1 MNTPQKNAGPNRT
14 FHVVSLGCKVN
25 QYECQALR
33 EAWSA
38 AGFTE
43 APEPDGA
50 GVIIIHTC
58 AVTAN
63 AVADTRSMA
72 RRLHRAAPAAM
83 IYLMGCAAEC
93 APDELAG
100 LPGVAG
106 VVRRKDKTTFITR
119 GPEHFSPEAI
129 CGCEFFY
136 LPDERVI
143 SCQAS
148 PIGVQEGK
156 RPEAGERL
164 LSLTSHPALLAGI
177 GGSLRRKTSFSA
189 CSPAGPSTSCGQNHL
204 SLPSPIRVQE
214 GRRSGGGEPQGGDLL
229 GVPLLQRAGPA
240 ESSGPVFPPLAIS
253 NYNRA
258 RPVIKMQDGCSHGC
272 SYCIVPLTRGR
283 SVSRPPGDILAEM
296 TRLHGAGFQ
305 ELILSGI
312 NLRQYGRDFPRSA
325 PIRDFWS
332 LLVWLEARLAPDWT
346 GRARWRLSSLEP
358 GQLGEAALAALGESR
373 LVAPHLHISLQSG
386 SSSVLRRMGRG
397 HYDPAALPE
406 FLGALRRVWP
416 VMGLGADILMG
427 FPGESGAEFAET
439 RAFVADLPLTYAH
452 VFPFSPR
459 PGTAAAVMPGQVPRG
474 AAEERAA
481 IIRAVAEDKKEAFL
495 RFLLERPGGGALRM
509 LLESRDT
516 GLGVSEYYASC
527 HLPAAAMPDNARAGA
542 ILDVRPAGLE
552 PGRLAV
558 VVK

>member
-1 MNTPQKNAGPNRT
+1 
-14 FHVVSLGCKVN
+14 
-25 QYECQALR
+25 
-33 EAWSA
+33 
-38 AGFTE
+38 
-43 APEPDGA
+43 
-50 GVIIIHTC
+50 
-58 AVTAN
+58 
-63 AVADTRSMA
+63 
-72 RRLHRAAPAAM
+72 
-83 IYLMGCAAEC
+83 
-93 APDELAG
+93 
-100 LPGVAG
+100 
-106 VVRRKDKTTFITR
+106 
-119 GPEHFSPEAI
+119 
-129 CGCEFFY
+129 
-136 LPDERVI
+136 
-143 SCQAS
+143 
-148 PIGVQEGK
+148 
-156 RPEAGERL
+156 
-164 LSLTSHPALLAGI
+164 
-177 GGSLRRKTSFSA
+177 
-189 CSPAGPSTSCGQNHL
+189 
-204 SLPSPIRVQE
+204 
-214 GRRSGGGEPQGGDLL
+214 
-229 GVPLLQRAGPA
+229 
-240 ESSGPVFPPLAIS
+240 
-253 NYNRA
+253 
-258 RPVIKMQDGCSHGC
+258 MQDGCSHGC